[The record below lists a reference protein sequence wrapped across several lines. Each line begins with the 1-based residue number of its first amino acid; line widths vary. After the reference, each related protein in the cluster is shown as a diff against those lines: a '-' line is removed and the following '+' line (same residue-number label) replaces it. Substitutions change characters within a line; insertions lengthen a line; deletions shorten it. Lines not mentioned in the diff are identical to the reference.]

1 VRKCPVGFR
10 PRIQS
15 LPSVAKALNE
25 RWATDMCRVWAGRA
39 GWTTMA
45 LVIDC
50 HSRELLG
57 WHLSRS
63 GRSKTAESAL
73 EQVLIARFGT
83 LGRVPAPF
91 LLLSD
96 NGLVFTSRS
105 STALVRSYGLR
116 HEESLAESLA
126 SLVLARSSYLYHRAR
141 LNADEKYVLVCRSIT
156 NIFERNH
163 GCFGYRRVTA
173 TLCSS
178 MAEPVNHKRVQR
190 GSKFVG
196 NGMNACI
203 TASSPPC

>member
-1 VRKCPVGFR
+1 M
-10 PRIQS
+10 
-15 LPSVAKALNE
+15 AKALNE

-57 WHLSRS
+57 WNLSRS

-156 NIFERNH
+156 NIFERN
-163 GCFGYRRVTA
+163 
-173 TLCSS
+173 
-178 MAEPVNHKRVQR
+178 
-190 GSKFVG
+190 
-196 NGMNACI
+196 
-203 TASSPPC
+203 

>member
-1 VRKCPVGFR
+1 
-10 PRIQS
+10 
-15 LPSVAKALNE
+15 
-25 RWATDMCRVWAGRA
+25 MCRVWAGRA